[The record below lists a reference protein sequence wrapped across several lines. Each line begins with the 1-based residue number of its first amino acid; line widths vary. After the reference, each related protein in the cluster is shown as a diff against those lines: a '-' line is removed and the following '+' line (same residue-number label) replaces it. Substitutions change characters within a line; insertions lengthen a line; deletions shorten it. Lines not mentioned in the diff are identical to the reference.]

1 MYILFLNLIK
11 KKRNVNV
18 CIINVFGEYRKIF
31 LICIFLLNFLYN
43 NCIFYVLK
51 SVVFFGNLLWE
62 VVENVRLKIFLMI

>member
-51 SVVFFGNLLWE
+51 SGVFWVICYE
-62 VVENVRLKIFLMI
+62 R